1 MRRAYLARIVGDVKL
16 TRKLRVAVDCG
27 NGVAGELAPELLR
40 RLGCEVQELYCDI
53 DGTFPNHHPDPA
65 HPENLQDLIAAVKKT
80 SSTSVSPST
89 ATATA
94 SASSRRTATSSG
106 PTAS

>member
-1 MRRAYLARIVGDVKL
+1 MAHQDVSRAYLARITDDVKL
-16 TRKLRVAVDCG
+16 ARKLRVAVDCG

-40 RLGCEVQELYCDI
+40 RLGCDVQELYCEI

-80 SSTSVSPST
+80 SSISARLSM

-94 SASSRRTATSSG
+94 WG
-106 PTAS
+106 